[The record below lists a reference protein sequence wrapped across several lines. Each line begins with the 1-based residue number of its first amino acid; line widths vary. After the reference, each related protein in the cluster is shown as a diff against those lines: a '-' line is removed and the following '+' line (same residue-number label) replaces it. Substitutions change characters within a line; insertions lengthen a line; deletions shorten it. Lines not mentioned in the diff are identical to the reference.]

1 MTLKPL
7 NCPNCG
13 GKVNREKMVC
23 EYCGTPFKIEGNT
36 EFGTLRIEHFTSPTR
51 VIATQL
57 RVSREQLMIA
67 PESVEGY
74 AKREIA
80 EQMAQKLLEGNMIEM
95 ISEMDWKSCEQ
106 VISARLRVLDPHFR
120 F

>member
-1 MTLKPL
+1 MTLQPL

-23 EYCGTPFKIEGNT
+23 EYCGTSFKIEGNN
-36 EFGTLRIEHFTSPTR
+36 ELRTLRIEHFTSPTR
-51 VIATQL
+51 VISTQL
-57 RVSREQLMIA
+57 RVSREQVTYA
-67 PESVEGY
+67 PKSVEGY

-80 EQMAQKLLEGNMIEM
+80 ERMAQKLLEGNMIEM
-95 ISEMDWKSCEQ
+95 TSEMDWASCEQ
-106 VISARLRVLDPHFR
+106 VISARLRVLDPRFR

>member
-13 GKVNREKMVC
+13 GKVNASRMVC
-23 EYCGTPFKIEGNT
+23 EYCGTQFDSSDMNMGV
-36 EFGTLRIEHFTSPTR
+36 LRVEHYTSPTR
-51 VIATQL
+51 VLGVETLIPNEL
-57 RVSREQLMIA
+57 HDIA
-67 PESVEGY
+67 PDQVINY

-80 EQMAQKLLEGNMIEM
+80 EKLVENLLEGNFIEFR
-95 ISEMDWKSCEQ
+95 SEMEWKQCQ
-106 VISARLRVLDPHFR
+106 QLISARLRVVDPRYR

>member
-13 GKVNREKMVC
+13 GKVNASRMVC
-23 EYCGTPFKIEGNT
+23 EYCGTQFDSSDMNMGV
-36 EFGTLRIEHFTSPTR
+36 LRVDHYTSPTR
-51 VIATQL
+51 VVKVETRIPNELHA
-57 RVSREQLMIA
+57 IA
-67 PESVEGY
+67 PDQVVDY

-80 EQMAQKLLEGNMIEM
+80 ENLVENLLKGNLIEFC
-95 ISEMDWKSCEQ
+95 SEMDWKECQ
-106 VISARLRVLDPHFR
+106 QIISARLRVLDPHYR

>member
-1 MTLKPL
+1 MTLQPL
-7 NCPNCG
+7 TCPNCG
-13 GKVNREKMVC
+13 GKVNRDRLIC
-23 EYCGTPFKIEGNT
+23 EFCGTEFNKNCGEIGILKIEHVEPN
-36 EFGTLRIEHFTSPTR
+36 TR
-51 VIATQL
+51 VL
-57 RVSREQLMIA
+57 RAEVRVAREQLMIA

-95 ISEMDWKSCEQ
+95 ISEMDWKHCEQ
-106 VISARLRVLDPHFR
+106 VISARLRVLDPRFR

>member
-1 MTLKPL
+1 MTLKPM

-13 GKVNREKMVC
+13 GRVNRDRLIC
-23 EYCGTPFKIEGNT
+23 EFCGTAFNKNCGEIGILKIEHVEPN
-36 EFGTLRIEHFTSPTR
+36 TR
-51 VIATQL
+51 VLRAEVRAT
-57 RVSREQLMIA
+57 REQLMIA
-67 PESVEGY
+67 PESVESY

-80 EQMAQKLLEGNMIEM
+80 EQMARQLLEGKMIEM
-95 ISEMDWKSCEQ
+95 TSEMDWKTCEQ